1 MASPTHRL
9 IGSLRPAKRDTVR
22 KYILIRGFYS
32 IITLWLLV
40 TIIFVLVRFTGDPV
54 KMKAEVGA
62 DAAYMERL
70 RRDWGLDKP
79 LHLQYVSFMGNL
91 LRGDFGHSFEK
102 SLPVRTIYF
111 ERLPNS
117 LKLGFAAFAISMAL
131 GVPLGMVTA
140 LKVNTKWDSFGKM
153 FALLGLSMPGFFV
166 GLVLIIIFG
175 VELGWLPVLG
185 KGSSAFLWSDPM
197 TWVTF
202 WFQDW
207 QYLIMPA
214 FALGWYFSGAMLR
227 ITRSG
232 MLDVLGSDFIK
243 LVRLKGVPEQV
254 VIAKH
259 ALKNSMI
266 PVLTLAGLNL
276 LVMVNVA
283 IVIEVIF
290 NWPGVGQLLYDGLS
304 NRDFPMVQGV
314 VLMSGLFIVVL
325 NFKIDVLYGYVDPR
339 IRLSM

>member
-1 MASPTHRL
+1 MKT
-9 IGSLRPAKRDTVR
+9 
-22 KYILIRGFYS
+22 YILVRGFYS
-32 IITLWLLV
+32 LITLWLLV
-40 TIIFVLVRFTGDPV
+40 TIIFAMVRLSGDPI
-54 KMKAEVGA
+54 KMKGEVGA
-62 DAAYMERL
+62 DAVYLEQL
-70 RRDWGLDKP
+70 RSRWGLDKSLP
-79 LHLQYVSFMGNL
+79 EQYASFIGNL

-102 SLPVRTIYF
+102 SLPVREIYF

-117 LKLGFAAFAISMAL
+117 LKLGFAAFVISMVI
-131 GVPLGMVTA
+131 GIPLGMLSA
-140 LKVNTKWDSFGKM
+140 LKVNTWWDNAGKM
-153 FALLGLSMPGFFV
+153 IALLGLSMPGFFV

-175 VELGWLPVLG
+175 VQLGWLPVLG
-185 KGSSAFLWSDPM
+185 KGVSAFVWSNPS
-197 TWVTF
+197 TWVPF

-207 QYLIMPA
+207 RYLAMPA

-232 MLDVLGSDFIK
+232 MLDVLGSDYIK
-243 LVRLKGVPEQV
+243 LVRLKGVPELV
-254 VIAKH
+254 VVAKH

-283 IVIEVIF
+283 VVIEVIF

-314 VLMSGLFIVVL
+314 VLMSGLMIVML
-325 NFKIDVLYGYVDPR
+325 NFVIDVLYGYVDPR
-339 IRLSM
+339 IRLSR

>member
-1 MASPTHRL
+1 V
-9 IGSLRPAKRDTVR
+9 KR
-22 KYILIRGFYS
+22 YILIRAFYS
-32 IITLWLLV
+32 LITLWLLV
-40 TIIFVLVRFTGDPV
+40 SIIFAMVRLTGDPV
-54 KMKAEVGA
+54 KMRGEVGA
-62 DAAYMERL
+62 DAAYLERL
-70 RRDWGLDKP
+70 RRNWGLDQP
-79 LHLQYVSFMGNL
+79 LYRQYASFLANL

-117 LKLGFAAFAISMAL
+117 LKLGFAAFVISMVL
-131 GVPLGMVTA
+131 GVPLGMLSA
-140 LKVNTKWDSFGKM
+140 LKLNTWWDNFGKM
-153 FALLGLSMPGFFV
+153 LGLLGLSIPGFFV

-185 KGSSAFLWSDPM
+185 KGRSALIWGDPS

-202 WFQDW
+202 WFKDW
-207 QYLIMPA
+207 HHLVMPA
-214 FALGWYFSGAMLR
+214 FALGWYFSGAMVR

-232 MLDVLGSDFIK
+232 MLEVLGSDYIK
-243 LVRLKGVPEQV
+243 LIRLKGVPERMV
-254 VIAKH
+254 MAKH

-266 PVLTLAGLNL
+266 PILTLAGLNL

-283 IVIEVIF
+283 VVIEVIF

-314 VLMSGLFIVVL
+314 VLMSGLMIVVL
-325 NFKIDVLYGYVDPR
+325 NFVIDALYGYVDPR
-339 IRLSM
+339 IRLSR